1 MNVDSNS
8 ESNGLRRSVGH
19 GLGTDVSLDHLT
31 ELAHS
36 EDEVL
41 RVAVALHP
49 ASSGPL
55 LSLLAKDRS
64 PWVAACASRRLDRP
78 AAHLASVHPSALV
91 DPRAQLGARVT
102 IGPYTIVHANVQLGD
117 DSWVGAH
124 CELGC
129 PAHDPS
135 QGGLLSIGN
144 HALIRSHSVFYEGAV
159 LGDHLV
165 TGHHVTVREQTKAGV
180 AFQIGSQGDIQGHCT
195 VGDFVRL
202 QSNVM
207 ICKHS
212 TIHDFVWL
220 LPHVVLT
227 NDPHPPSE
235 VMKGV
240 TIERYVAVGANA
252 VILPGVTVGEEAL
265 VGAQSAVTRD
275 VARGTVVAGV
285 PARYMCDTHEIR
297 LKDGSNEPAY
307 PWRRHFHRGYWP
319 ETVARW
325 LAELGSATGR

>member
-1 MNVDSNS
+1 MGIDATTPGRLS
-8 ESNGLRRSVGH
+8 RAAHH
-19 GLGTDVSLDHLT
+19 GLWRDVSSGQ
-31 ELAHS
+31 LAALARS
-36 EDEVL
+36 EDEVV
-41 RVAVALHP
+41 RAAVALHP
-49 ASSGPL
+49 AASADL
-55 LSLLAKDRS
+55 LSLLAGDQS
-64 PWVAACASRRLDRP
+64 PWVAACARRRQERP
-78 AAHLASVHPSALV
+78 VASSSYIHPSALV
-91 DPRAQLGARVT
+91 DPRAELGARVT
-102 IGPYTIVHANVQLGD
+102 IGPYSVVHANVQLGD
-117 DSWVGAH
+117 DSSVGAY

-135 QGGLLSIGN
+135 QGGILVIGN

-180 AFQIGSQGDIQGHCT
+180 AFQIGSLGDVQGHC
-195 VGDFVRL
+195 VIGDFVRL

-252 VILPGVTVGEEAL
+252 VILPGVTVHEEAV

-275 VARGTVVAGV
+275 VDKATVVAGV
-285 PARYMCDTHEIR
+285 PARHVCGTHEIM

-319 ETVARW
+319 ETVSRW
-325 LAELGSATGR
+325 LMELGSEAAR